1 MINPGLLGVERAGLL
16 SLLVLIGLSTAVGQ
30 GLAQSET
37 CVLASQ
43 HQGVAFPVEQIETD
57 WTCPL
62 QSIISD
68 YTTANKVGPIQVRLS
83 EPLYRYLL
91 DRPPMAAVLINRL
104 GLSPYKSEA
113 RGPGRFWCNDGEG
126 TEGIIELVYQ
136 DSTNRIYYVEGTHT
150 STLLPDISGKAVVFI
165 KMIQI
170 QDGQGNEWVETT
182 LVAYAKLNN
191 RLLAG
196 LVSLIRPLV
205 GNTIARKLTKGV
217 NVVNRLGQEMRQHP
231 DRVLFEA
238 TDPPP
243 LPDGEVAFLRQA
255 LEHLSRSGSASQPG
269 TLPP

>member
-1 MINPGLLGVERAGLL
+1 MIPGSSGVERAGVL
-16 SLLVLIGLSTAVGQ
+16 SLLVLIGLSTALGP

-43 HQGVAFPVEQIETD
+43 HQGVAVPVEQIETH

-68 YTTANKVGPIQVRLS
+68 YTTANKVGPIQVRLP
-83 EPLYRYLL
+83 EPTYHYLL
-91 DRPPMAAVLINRL
+91 DRPTMAAALINRL

-150 STLLPDISGKAVVFI
+150 STLLPDIYGKAVVFI
-165 KMIQI
+165 KMIPV
-170 QDGQGNEWVETT
+170 QDGQGSDRVETT

-191 RLLAG
+191 RVLAG

-205 GNTIARKLTKGV
+205 SNTVARKLTKGI
-217 NVVNRLGQEMRQHP
+217 NVVNRLGQEMQEHP

-238 TDPPP
+238 TNTPP
-243 LPDGEVAFLRQA
+243 LPHEEVAFLKQA
-255 LEHLSRSGSASQPG
+255 LEHLSHSSSAPQIMM
-269 TLPP
+269 PPP

>member
-1 MINPGLLGVERAGLL
+1 MIPGSLGVERAGVL
-16 SLLVLIGLSTAVGQ
+16 SLLVLIGLSTALGP

-43 HQGVAFPVEQIETD
+43 HQGVAVPVEQIETH
-57 WTCPL
+57 WACPL

-68 YTTANKVGPIQVRLS
+68 YTTANKVGPIQVRLP
-83 EPLYRYLL
+83 EPTYHYLL
-91 DRPPMAAVLINRL
+91 DRPTIAAALINRL

-150 STLLPDISGKAVVFI
+150 STLLPDIYGKAVVFI
-165 KMIQI
+165 KMIPVQA
-170 QDGQGNEWVETT
+170 GQGNDRVETT

-191 RLLAG
+191 RVLAG

-205 GNTIARKLTKGV
+205 GNTVARKLTKGI
-217 NVVNRLGQEMRQHP
+217 NVVNRLGQEMRDHP

-238 TDPPP
+238 TNTPP
-243 LPDGEVAFLRQA
+243 LPHEEVAFLKQA
-255 LEHLSRSGSASQPG
+255 LENLSHSSSASQIMM
-269 TLPP
+269 PPP